1 MTPTDN
7 TDARVGF
14 RDIYRA
20 VTESEVRVTAA
31 IERAVSPLTAQA
43 ADHEVRLRA
52 LEAVSPSDQKQ
63 AIAAL
68 REDVARIEQDLSNAA
83 AIAGR
88 RATDVGIA
96 QKTLVTI
103 VIVSNFILG
112 LVVMFTNLISA
123 H

>member
-1 MTPTDN
+1 MTTGES

-43 ADHEVRLRA
+43 ADHEVRIRA
-52 LEAVSPSDQKQ
+52 LEASNPSDQKA
-63 AIAAL
+63 AISAL
-68 REDVARIEQDLSNAA
+68 REDVARIETELSNAA

-88 RATDVGIA
+88 RASDVGIA

-103 VIVSNFILG
+103 ILVSNFVLG
-112 LVVMFTNLISA
+112 LVVMFTNLIASN
-123 H
+123 

>member
-1 MTPTDN
+1 MTT
-7 TDARVGF
+7 TDAPGDPRVGF

-52 LEAVSPSDQKQ
+52 LESVNPSDQKA
-63 AIAAL
+63 AIMAL
-68 REDVARIEQDLSNAA
+68 REDVMRIEQELSNAS

-88 RATDVGIA
+88 RASDVGVA
-96 QKTLVTI
+96 QKTLITV
-103 VIVSNFILG
+103 VVVSNFILG
-112 LVVMFTNLISA
+112 LVVMFVNIIE

>member
-1 MTPTDN
+1 MTPTDS

-43 ADHEVRLRA
+43 ADHEVRIRA
-52 LEAVSPSDQKQ
+52 LEAASPSDQKA
-63 AIAAL
+63 AISTL
-68 REDVARIEQDLSNAA
+68 RDDVMRIEQELSNAA

-96 QKTLVTI
+96 QKTLITI

-112 LVVMFTNLISA
+112 LVVMFTNLIAA

>member
-1 MTPTDN
+1 MAPM
-7 TDARVGF
+7 DAPDPRVGF

-52 LEAVSPSDQKQ
+52 LEAVNPSDQKA

-68 REDVARIEQDLSNAA
+68 STDVLRIEQELSNAA

-96 QKTLVTI
+96 QKTLITV
-103 VIVSNFILG
+103 VIVSNFVLG
-112 LVVMFTNLISA
+112 LVVLLTTLIA
-123 H
+123 EH